1 VAEEIRLARPDDVQP
16 VRELWGG
23 ARSEHATTEDT
34 AERVAVAVDAGAL
47 LVAVVDGEVVG
58 ALVAGFD
65 GWRGNVYRLAVAP
78 EFRRRG
84 LGLRLVAAGE
94 ARLRELGAP
103 RVTALVAFDDAIARG
118 FWEAA
123 GYAADPVMGR
133 MVRDL
138 ASVLG

>member
-1 VAEEIRLARPDDVQP
+1 VAVEIRPARLDEVEA

-23 ARSEHATTEDT
+23 SRSAHAVTEDT
-34 AERVAVAVDAGAL
+34 PERVARAAEAGAV
-47 LVAVVDGEVVG
+47 LVALADGAVVG

-65 GWRGNVYRLAVAP
+65 GWRGNMYRLAVADAW
-78 EFRRRG
+78 RRRG
-84 LGLRLVAAGE
+84 IARRLVEAGHE
-94 ARLRELGAP
+94 RLRAVGAP
-103 RVTALVAFDDAIARG
+103 RVTALVAFDDSAARS

-138 ASVLG
+138 